1 MGIERSILDAAARLR
16 RNREPHLVATVVR
29 VRGSAYRKPGTRML
43 MTQFRW
49 ISGSVTGGSLE
60 GDIASKAWWRT
71 RDGEPVL
78 VRYDSRAPEN
88 ADDDVRSA
96 FGLGCD
102 GVVEILLERAA
113 QPGRIDPLEVAE
125 RCIRE
130 QTRGAVVTVVHSEVP
145 GIKTGMRVAVVDRGD
160 AFGDSFDAS
169 LRAGMIADARAA
181 IATGESCDRTY
192 RSDLGNVDVFV
203 EAILP
208 PPRLFVFGSG
218 HDAVPV
224 VQLAKTLGWD
234 VCVCPHEQ
242 RVSVRQRFTHADEVL
257 FGTLDELATR
267 IEQCDRA
274 IAVIM
279 SHHYETDR
287 SYLGMLVGTH
297 CRYIGVL
304 GPRART
310 TRMLAELGLG
320 LAGDI
325 RIHAPVGAE
334 VGADTPQEIA
344 LGIVAEVQARLAH
357 APGKSMLERR
367 SPELP
372 RIAQAVAYA
381 AAIDTTP
388 ALEAVP
394 TVVAVE
400 TAQAATVAS

>member
-125 RCIRE
+125 RCIR
-130 QTRGAVVTVVHSEVP
+130 QQKRGAVVTVIRSEVP
-145 GIKTGMRVAVVDRGD
+145 GIKTGMRVAVIDRGE
-160 AFGDSFDAS
+160 AAGDSFDAS

-181 IATGESCDRTY
+181 IATGESCNRTY
-192 RSDLGNVDVFV
+192 RSDMGNVDVFV

-218 HDAVPV
+218 HDVVPV
-224 VQLAKTLGWD
+224 VQLAKTVGWD
-234 VCVCPHEQ
+234 VCVCPSDQ

-257 FGTLDELATR
+257 VGSLDELATR
-267 IEQCDRA
+267 IDHCDRA
-274 IAVIM
+274 VAVIM
-279 SHHYETDR
+279 NHHYETDR
-287 SYLGMLVGTH
+287 AYLGMLVGTH

-320 LAGDI
+320 LAGDV
-325 RIHAPVGAE
+325 RIHGPVGAE
-334 VGADTPQEIA
+334 VGAETPQEIA

-357 APGKSMLERR
+357 APGKSVRDRR
-367 SPELP
+367 APELP
-372 RIAQAVAYA
+372 RIAQAVADA

-394 TVVAVE
+394 SVVAVE